1 MENYYDSETKTFNCS
16 NKNLHVL
23 REIPPETEVFICS
36 HNHLKQLPTLPENLR
51 VLDCSHNQLT
61 SIGPVNRKLI
71 YLDATHN
78 NLQTFPNITNMI
90 NIYGDNRNNTYYDPI
105 KAKVLLKYNPFM
117 TKMKEI
123 KKYDSFIKQK
133 NEHLEEHQSH
143 FTTNNHLKTN
153 YHMNNVNVGEYKK
166 FITLGKKKGKITRKV
181 PDNMMDSIQDY
192 LYGRRAGNQHSKS
205 RKTNKPRKPTKKV
218 TKQRKPT
225 KKNKSKPKK

>member
-1 MENYYDSETKTFNCS
+1 MENYYDSTTKTFDCS

-23 REIPPETEVFICS
+23 REIPPETELFICS
-36 HNHLKQLPTLPENLR
+36 HNHLTKLPTLPENLR
-51 VLDCSHNQLT
+51 VLNCSHNQLT

-90 NIYGDNRNNTYYDPI
+90 EIYEDNRNNHYDPI
-105 KAKVLLKYNPFM
+105 HAKVLLKYNPFM
-117 TKMKEI
+117 TKMKEM

-133 NEHLEEHQSH
+133 NKHLEQHQYT
-143 FTTNNHLKTN
+143 FATNNHLITN
-153 YHMNNVNVGEYKK
+153 HHMNNVNKEQYKK
-166 FITLGKKKGKITRKV
+166 FITLGKKKGNIIEKLPNNIK
-181 PDNMMDSIQDY
+181 PFIENF
-192 LYGRRAGNQHSKS
+192 LYGRRAGNQHIKS
-205 RKTNKPRKPTKKV
+205 RKSNKTRKPTKKV